1 MFRFALILAFFTAA
15 SAPTLSA
22 QGGGART
29 PTIPPTTPRTIE
41 LQASDNMRFT
51 PDRITARP
59 GESLHVVLK
68 DVGTAPKAAVAHNF
82 VLLKKGGDA
91 KGFADRSAG
100 ARDSDFIS
108 PALKDQVLAATKL
121 VGPGE
126 TTDITFQAPAA
137 GSYTFICSFPGH
149 YALGMKGT
157 LVVK

>member
-1 MFRFALILAFFTAA
+1 MLRFVLILALFTAG
-15 SAPTLSA
+15 APSPRA
-22 QGGGART
+22 QQDVARR

-41 LQASDNMRFT
+41 IQAGDNMRFT

-68 DVGTAPKAAVAHNF
+68 DAGTMPKAAMAHNF
-82 VLLKKGGDA
+82 VLLKKGADA
-91 KGFADRSAG
+91 KAFADKSAG
-100 ARDSDFIS
+100 ARDSDFIA
-108 PALKDQVLAATKL
+108 PAVKDQALAATKL

-126 TTDITFQAPAA
+126 ATDVTFQAPAA
-137 GSYTFICSFPGH
+137 GTYTFICSFPGH